1 MVAIRGKVIFFEVA
15 LPLIMNNKFIIF
27 IGIVLLLTAGIS
39 FAAFLDYYG
48 KIIGTAQVS
57 GAEFYIGSA
66 KDETLLI
73 NKKSPDCAHF
83 SLQDSYV
90 RAFVTE
96 GDLGG
101 INFSYIPKVRFSVRA
116 PHITKGVPQ
125 DLTLRFGYIGD
136 NGPFTICETNV
147 SMGSEMDNYTT
158 DFIECSATPVGVK
171 KLFYE
176 FKGNCE
182 DCKYIIGKCA
192 GGFYTKVELSK

>member
-73 NKKSPDCAHF
+73 NKKSPDCAYF

-116 PHITKGVPQ
+116 HITKGTPQ

-136 NGPFTICETNV
+136 NGPVTICETDV
-147 SMGSEMDNYTT
+147 SIGSGIDNYTT
-158 DFIECSATPVGVK
+158 DFIECSGGPINARK
-171 KLFYE
+171 FYYE
-176 FKGNCE
+176 MKGNCE
-182 DCKYIIGKCA
+182 ECKYIIGKCA

>member
-1 MVAIRGKVIFFEVA
+1 MAIRSRFIFLEVS
-15 LPLIMNNKFIIF
+15 LLLIMNKKTIAVIAISLL
-27 IGIVLLLTAGIS
+27 IGGIS
-39 FAAFLDYYG
+39 LAALLDYYG
-48 KIIGTAQVS
+48 IMTGSGEVS
-57 GAEFYIGSA
+57 APEFYIGSA
-66 KDETLLI
+66 TNETLLI
-73 NKKSPDCAHF
+73 NEKSPDCAHF
-83 SLQDSYV
+83 DLEDSSV
-90 RAFVTE
+90 RAFKTE
-96 GDLGG
+96 GDLEG

>member
-1 MVAIRGKVIFFEVA
+1 MYKKVG
-15 LPLIMNNKFIIF
+15 IF
-27 IGIVLLLTAGIS
+27 IGIILLLTAGIS
-39 FAAFLDYYG
+39 FATLLEYYG
-48 KIIGTAQVS
+48 KIIGTAEVS

-66 KDETLLI
+66 KNETLLI
-73 NKKSPDCAHF
+73 NKKSPDCGHF
-83 SLQDSYV
+83 QLSNTST
-90 RAFVTE
+90 RAFITE

-101 INFSYIPKVRFSVRA
+101 IDFSYTPKARFSVRA
-116 PHITKGVPQ
+116 KVSATTTPQ

-136 NGPFTICETNV
+136 DGPITICETNV
-147 SMGSEMDNYTT
+147 SVGSQMDNYTT
-158 DFIECSATPVGVK
+158 DFIECSAAPVGVK